1 MAPRPD
7 LKPTEP
13 REVRRRAE
21 LMVSDAKSW
30 PGHARKGEGPSMTK
44 DCPGEI
50 SSELTEVDRNIFEIH
65 VDVGMG
71 AEIARATG
79 TISR

>member
-1 MAPRPD
+1 
-7 LKPTEP
+7 
-13 REVRRRAE
+13 
-21 LMVSDAKSW
+21 
-30 PGHARKGEGPSMTK
+30 MTK